1 MKIAFWNIGLTHK
14 KEMPDYKASVTE
26 AIFTLMTENNHDIVF
41 VCEVDEDFISNINSI
56 NVFEE
61 GGVTLLPAMES
72 FSRNLKFDIC
82 ALFKSDVVKLNLN
95 QYIKYNDLDDENPN
109 TGNNTKVGV
118 EFVMKNHATDEDELT
133 LIISHWPS
141 KISPGYEFKH
151 KDAAEELRRECD
163 LIIKE
168 GKQVILM
175 GDYNKTPDEITKE
188 TNLKSYN
195 NKYYALR
202 SNSRF
207 YNLAFSFFGQHSLI
221 STSTMPMNGNNK
233 GFGTFLSSSKRY
245 AENGCSVLD
254 HAHVSS
260 SFIEDGPW
268 ILNESETKVFFN
280 DKILEL
286 VYGDD
291 NHLDHLPISIEVNKN
306 D

>member
-14 KEMPDYKASVTE
+14 KDIPDYKASVNE
-26 AIFTLMTENNHDIVF
+26 AIFNLMTENNHDIVF
-41 VCEVDEDFISNINSI
+41 VCEVDEEFISNRESI
-56 NVFEE
+56 DLFERSNI
-61 GGVTLLPAMES
+61 TILPAMEK
-72 FSRNLKFDIC
+72 FNRNLKFDIC
-82 ALFKSDVVKLNLN
+82 ALFKNSSFSLNLN
-95 QYIKYNDLDDENPN
+95 KYIKYNDLEDENQN

-118 EFVMKNHATDEDELT
+118 EFIMKNCETDEEELS

-141 KISPGYEFKH
+141 KISLGYEFKH
-151 KDAAEELRRECD
+151 KDAAEELRRECNS
-163 LIIKE
+163 IIKS
-168 GKQVILM
+168 GKQLILM
-175 GDYNKTPDEITKE
+175 GDYNKTPEEITKE

-202 SNSRF
+202 SNSRL

-221 STSTMPMNGNNK
+221 ATSTMQRNHNNR
-233 GFGTFLSSSKRY
+233 GFGTFLSSSKRH

-268 ILNESETKVFFN
+268 VLNESETKVFFN

-306 D
+306 E